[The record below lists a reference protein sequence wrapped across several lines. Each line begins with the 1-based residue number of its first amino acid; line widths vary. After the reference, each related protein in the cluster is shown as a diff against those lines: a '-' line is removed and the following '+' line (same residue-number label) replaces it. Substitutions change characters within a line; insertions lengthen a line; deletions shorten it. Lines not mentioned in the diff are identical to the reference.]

1 MLLYNNYNTL
11 ICAQESAQAAVSVTR
26 RWAQEATSTQ
36 SSRDKEAEL
45 AEKVVRMA
53 TVALALAVAAAQTKL
68 AAATCVMRARHSSAC
83 VHHVL
88 LCACRGGCVL
98 TGVRVCTARV

>member
-1 MLLYNNYNTL
+1 VLSV
-11 ICAQESAQAAVSVTR
+11 QESAQAAVSVTR

-45 AEKVVRMA
+45 VEKVARMA

-68 AAATCVMRARHSSAC
+68 SVAAA
-83 VHHVL
+83 
-88 LCACRGGCVL
+88 
-98 TGVRVCTARV
+98 